1 MSGIFNYIPTLLFLI
16 SAGGTNTV
24 VIIIAALI
32 SGVIAVLIISVLVTG
47 IMYLLY
53 KVSMQTIAHQYFIQ
67 E

>member
-1 MSGIFNYIPTLLFLI
+1 MSGIFNYIIPLFLI

-32 SGVIAVLIISVLVTG
+32 SGVIAVFIISTG